1 MAWDTNKEIQK
12 LLANAFKIR
21 YGITFKVV
29 IPNFSILANY
39 FLDYI

>member
-21 YGITFKVV
+21 D
-29 IPNFSILANY
+29 IPNFSILADY